1 MAEIL
6 PPPAQLTSFDRPVTA
21 LVNGASRGIGLA
33 LVKELAECAAVGRV
47 YATCRT
53 PASAEPLNT
62 LAENSDG
69 CVVVVAM
76 DVEDESTVERAAARI
91 EADAASIDLLIN
103 TFGLLHEGREIRP
116 EKRIR
121 DIDPARLAR
130 SFSVNAIGH
139 AVVAKHFVDRISTGR
154 RTILAQ
160 LSARVGSI
168 ADNRLGGWYGY
179 RASKAAQN
187 MITRTLAIELS
198 RLRPDCVCL
207 ALHPGTTETDLS
219 APFTRRTD
227 PDKLFSP
234 QRAARQLLHVI
245 DGARVS
251 GSFLAWDGSEVQ
263 W

>member
-1 MAEIL
+1 MAETL
-6 PPPAQLTSFDRPVTA
+6 PDPPPLTSFDGPVTA

-33 LVKELAECAAVGRV
+33 LVKELADCPRVGRV
-47 YATCRT
+47 FASCRA
-53 PASAEPLNT
+53 PASAEALT
-62 LAENSDG
+62 ALAEASDG
-69 CVVVVAM
+69 RVVVLAM
-76 DVEDESTVERAAARI
+76 DVEDETTVESAAERI
-91 EADAASIDLLIN
+91 EADGASIELLIN

-154 RTILAQ
+154 RTVLAQ

-187 MITRTLAIELS
+187 MITRTLALELS

>member
-1 MAEIL
+1 M
-6 PPPAQLTSFDRPVTA
+6 
-21 LVNGASRGIGLA
+21 
-33 LVKELAECAAVGRV
+33 C
-47 YATCRT
+47 
-53 PASAEPLNT
+53 
-62 LAENSDG
+62 
-69 CVVVVAM
+69 
-76 DVEDESTVERAAARI
+76 
-91 EADAASIDLLIN
+91 
-103 TFGLLHEGREIRP
+103 
-116 EKRIR
+116 IR
-121 DIDPARLAR
+121 D
-130 SFSVNAIGH
+130 ST
-139 AVVAKHFVDRISTGR
+139 TGR
-154 RTILAQ
+154 RTVLAQ

-168 ADNRLGGWYGY
+168 EDNRLGGWYGY

-245 DGARVS
+245 DDANVS